1 MPNWMRET
9 SFKRK
14 HLLVSEYLP
23 EMSRG
28 CTTRKKHN
36 IAPESHEFL
45 FYSSRDNTKLEK
57 YLKIFYVY
65 LQLCTF
71 PGHREA
77 TEEPIPAI
85 LCDWLQ
91 HTERLLLS
99 FPSEFMYSVLVPAQ
113 SFYLYLQP
121 CPLLCFPTLFLLFSH
136 KMSSVQFSL
145 KKEEKPTDPSPHPPS
160 QISERKSQG
169 NGFLCSFNI
178 KTPKLRAER

>member
-1 MPNWMRET
+1 MSLSPFHKNQIAITEKMQCQTECARL
-9 SFKRK
+9 
-14 HLLVSEYLP
+14 HLKGNIFLFLNICPKWVAVAQLG
-23 EMSRG
+23 RN
-28 CTTRKKHN
+28 N

-99 FPSEFMYSVLVPAQ
+99 FPSEFTYSVLVPAQ

-145 KKEEKPTDPSPHPPS
+145 KKRRKTHWPLPASPLPDKWKK
-160 QISERKSQG
+160 KS
-169 NGFLCSFNI
+169 
-178 KTPKLRAER
+178 R